1 MIALK
6 IIKNMIYLV
15 NEGEEPEFLGADPE
29 IYINGK

>member
-15 NEGEEPEFLGADPE
+15 NEGEEPEFLGADPDFK
-29 IYINGK
+29 IKGK